1 MLKHLDLC
9 SGIGGFALGL
19 QSTDFFKTIGFCEID
34 PYCQKVL
41 KKNFP
46 NVPIYNDIKELK
58 PKELNLQPDI
68 ITAGFPCQPFS
79 VAGKQKGKD
88 DDRNLWEETFRIIK
102 ESKPSLF
109 IGENVGGIVKLYL
122 DTILKDLESEGYSTR
137 CFNISASSIGAKHRR
152 ERIWI
157 VSYSNAGLGIG
168 ENEEIQTR
176 GNATTNGSQNVS
188 NSKKLRNGG
197 GSSKECRTEQ
207 WEFQQ
212 KEQKGSSL
220 WGEIE
225 RCSSLF
231 REEETLSDTL
241 CEGLQG
247 HKNFSIT
254 HEEKIGHFANS
265 SIKRK
270 SNVSNTNVIGLEEHG
285 HSETK
290 ESIKRSEK
298 DGNVS
303 NSENKWGKQTK
314 WQRGEN
320 FGRRSNDRNRIENER
335 SKVKSNEQCQENWWQ
350 IESEFC
356 GVPNGVSYKLD
367 KDRANRIKG
376 LGNAIVPQIPYYIG
390 LAIKEMYE

>member
-46 NVPIYNDIKELK
+46 DIPIYNDIKELK

-88 DDRNLWEETFRIIK
+88 DDRNLWQETFRIIK
-102 ESKPSLF
+102 ESRPTFF

-157 VSYSNAGLGIG
+157 VSYSNSKMRGGRGTIG
-168 ENEEIQTR
+168 ESGTDQEREFSTTQEKSECQT
-176 GNATTNGSQNVS
+176 QNLWSKTIGCDVVS
-188 NSKKLRNGG
+188 
-197 GSSKECRTEQ
+197 
-207 WEFQQ
+207 
-212 KEQKGSSL
+212 
-220 WGEIE
+220 
-225 RCSSLF
+225 

-290 ESIKRSEK
+290 KSIKRSEK
-298 DGNVS
+298 NAD
-303 NSENKWGKQTK
+303 
-314 WQRGEN
+314 
-320 FGRRSNDRNRIENER
+320 
-335 SKVKSNEQCQENWWQ
+335 EQCQENWWQ

-390 LAIKEMYE
+390 LAIKEVMENSNSDGWTNK

>member
-41 KKNFP
+41 KKNFSS
-46 NVPIYNDIKELK
+46 VPIFNDIKELK

-88 DDRNLWEETFRIIK
+88 DDRNLWQETFRIIK
-102 ESKPSLF
+102 ESKPTFF

-122 DTILKDLESEGYSTR
+122 DTILQDLESESYSTR
-137 CFNISASSIGAKHRR
+137 CFNISASSIGAKHKR

-176 GNATTNGSQNVS
+176 GNTTTNGSQNVS
-188 NSKKLRNGG
+188 NSN
-197 GSSKECRTEQ
+197 
-207 WEFQQ
+207 
-212 KEQKGSSL
+212 
-220 WGEIE
+220 
-225 RCSSLF
+225 
-231 REEETLSDTL
+231 
-241 CEGLQG
+241 
-247 HKNFSIT
+247 N
-254 HEEKIGHFANS
+254 IGTQVSTQRQYS
-265 SIKRK
+265 SIKLFGSK
-270 SNVSNTNVIGLEEHG
+270 SQ
-285 HSETK
+285 K
-290 ESIKRSEK
+290 
-298 DGNVS
+298 
-303 NSENKWGKQTK
+303 
-314 WQRGEN
+314 
-320 FGRRSNDRNRIENER
+320 
-335 SKVKSNEQCQENWWQ
+335 NWWQ
-350 IESEFC
+350 TFSKFHRI
-356 GVPNGVSYKLD
+356 PNGVSYGLD
-367 KDRANRIKG
+367 KDRAKRIKA

>member
-1 MLKHLDLC
+1 VLNHLDLC

-88 DDRNLWEETFRIIK
+88 DDRNLWQETFRIIK
-102 ESKPSLF
+102 ESRPAFF

-157 VSYSNAGLGIG
+157 VSYSNSRMRGGRRAIG
-168 ENEEIQTR
+168 ESRTDQERELSTTQEKSECQT
-176 GNATTNGSQNVS
+176 QNLWSKTIGCDVVS
-188 NSKKLRNGG
+188 
-197 GSSKECRTEQ
+197 
-207 WEFQQ
+207 
-212 KEQKGSSL
+212 
-220 WGEIE
+220 GEAE
-225 RCSSLF
+225 
-231 REEETLSDTL
+231 
-241 CEGLQG
+241 
-247 HKNFSIT
+247 
-254 HEEKIGHFANS
+254 
-265 SIKRK
+265 
-270 SNVSNTNVIGLEEHG
+270 NVPNTNVIGLEEYG
-285 HSETK
+285 HSKTK
-290 ESIKRSEK
+290 KSIKRSEK
-298 DGNVS
+298 DA
-303 NSENKWGKQTK
+303 
-314 WQRGEN
+314 
-320 FGRRSNDRNRIENER
+320 D
-335 SKVKSNEQCQENWWQ
+335 EQCQENWWQ

-390 LAIKEMYE
+390 QVIGRLYEIS

>member
-46 NVPIYNDIKELK
+46 SVPIFNDIKELK

-88 DDRNLWEETFRIIK
+88 DDRNLWQETFRIIK
-102 ESKPSLF
+102 ESRPTFF

-168 ENEEIQTR
+168 KNEEIQTR

-188 NSKKLRNGG
+188 NSNSRMRGG
-197 GSSKECRTEQ
+197 RRAIGESGIDQERELFTTQEKSGCQTQNLWSKTIGCDVV
-207 WEFQQ
+207 
-212 KEQKGSSL
+212 S
-220 WGEIE
+220 
-225 RCSSLF
+225 

-298 DGNVS
+298 DADVWNTES
-303 NSENKWGKQTK
+303 TRLESSTK
-314 WQRGEN
+314 GQREEQL
-320 FGRRSNDRNRIENER
+320 GRASTWD
-335 SKVKSNEQCQENWWQ
+335 EQCQENWWQ

-356 GVPNGVSYKLD
+356 GVPDGVSYKLD

>member
-1 MLKHLDLC
+1 MLNHLDLC

-34 PYCQKVL
+34 LYCQKVL

-88 DDRNLWEETFRIIK
+88 DDRNLWQETFRIIK
-102 ESKPSLF
+102 ESKPTFF
-109 IGENVGGIVKLYL
+109 IGENVSGIVKLYL

-157 VSYSNAGLGIG
+157 VSYSNSHTKTKRGECSSDEKTSSSRQHIEGRSNGDGREGCISSTRENSCNVTNSNSRLRGGRGTIG
-168 ENEEIQTR
+168 ESGIEQERELSTTQEKSECQTQNIWSKTI
-176 GNATTNGSQNVS
+176 GCNALSGETENVA
-188 NSKKLRNGG
+188 NTDN
-197 GSSKECRTEQ
+197 
-207 WEFQQ
+207 
-212 KEQKGSSL
+212 
-220 WGEIE
+220 
-225 RCSSLF
+225 
-231 REEETLSDTL
+231 
-241 CEGLQG
+241 
-247 HKNFSIT
+247 
-254 HEEKIGHFANS
+254 IGTQVSTQRQYS
-265 SIKRK
+265 SIKLFGSK
-270 SNVSNTNVIGLEEHG
+270 S
-285 HSETK
+285 
-290 ESIKRSEK
+290 
-298 DGNVS
+298 
-303 NSENKWGKQTK
+303 
-314 WQRGEN
+314 
-320 FGRRSNDRNRIENER
+320 
-335 SKVKSNEQCQENWWQ
+335 QENWWQ
-350 IESEFC
+350 TFSKFYRI
-356 GVPNGVSYKLD
+356 PNGVSYGLD

>member
-1 MLKHLDLC
+1 MLNHLDLC

-88 DDRNLWEETFRIIK
+88 DDRNLWQETFRIIK
-102 ESKPSLF
+102 ESRPAFF

-122 DTILKDLESEGYSTR
+122 DTILQDLESEGFSTR

-176 GNATTNGSQNVS
+176 GNTTTNGSQ
-188 NSKKLRNGG
+188 
-197 GSSKECRTEQ
+197 
-207 WEFQQ
+207 
-212 KEQKGSSL
+212 
-220 WGEIE
+220 
-225 RCSSLF
+225 
-231 REEETLSDTL
+231 
-241 CEGLQG
+241 
-247 HKNFSIT
+247 
-254 HEEKIGHFANS
+254 
-265 SIKRK
+265 
-270 SNVSNTNVIGLEEHG
+270 NVSNTNVIGLEKHG

-298 DGNVS
+298 DA
-303 NSENKWGKQTK
+303 
-314 WQRGEN
+314 
-320 FGRRSNDRNRIENER
+320 D
-335 SKVKSNEQCQENWWQ
+335 EQCQENWWQ

-390 LAIKEMYE
+390 QVIGRLYEIS

>member
-46 NVPIYNDIKELK
+46 SVPIYNDIKELK

-88 DDRNLWEETFRIIK
+88 DNRNLWQETFRIIK

-122 DTILKDLESEGYSTR
+122 DTILQDLESEGYSTR

-157 VSYSNAGLGIG
+157 VSYSNSRMRGGRGTIG
-168 ENEEIQTR
+168 ESGTDQ
-176 GNATTNGSQNVS
+176 
-188 NSKKLRNGG
+188 
-197 GSSKECRTEQ
+197 
-207 WEFQQ
+207 
-212 KEQKGSSL
+212 
-220 WGEIE
+220 E
-225 RCSSLF
+225 R
-231 REEETLSDTL
+231 E
-241 CEGLQG
+241 
-247 HKNFSIT
+247 FSIT
-254 HEEKIGHFANS
+254 QEKSECQTQNFWSKTIGHNALS
-265 SIKRK
+265 
-270 SNVSNTNVIGLEEHG
+270 G
-285 HSETK
+285 ET
-290 ESIKRSEK
+290 
-298 DGNVS
+298 
-303 NSENKWGKQTK
+303 
-314 WQRGEN
+314 
-320 FGRRSNDRNRIENER
+320 
-335 SKVKSNEQCQENWWQ
+335 ENWWQ
-350 IESEFC
+350 TFSKFHRI
-356 GVPNGVSYKLD
+356 PNGVSYGLD
-367 KDRANRIKG
+367 KDRSKRIKG

-390 LAIKEMYE
+390 LAIKKAMENSDSDGWTNK

>member
-1 MLKHLDLC
+1 MLNHLDLC

-88 DDRNLWEETFRIIK
+88 DDRNLWQETFRIIK
-102 ESKPSLF
+102 ESRPTFF

-157 VSYSNAGLGIG
+157 VSYSNSRMRGGRRTIG
-168 ENEEIQTR
+168 ESGIDQERELSTTQEKSECQT
-176 GNATTNGSQNVS
+176 QNLWSKTIGCDVVS
-188 NSKKLRNGG
+188 GK
-197 GSSKECRTEQ
+197 TE
-207 WEFQQ
+207 
-212 KEQKGSSL
+212 
-220 WGEIE
+220 
-225 RCSSLF
+225 
-231 REEETLSDTL
+231 
-241 CEGLQG
+241 
-247 HKNFSIT
+247 
-254 HEEKIGHFANS
+254 
-265 SIKRK
+265 
-270 SNVSNTNVIGLEEHG
+270 NVSNTNVIGLEEYG

-290 ESIKRSEK
+290 ESIKRSKK
-298 DGNVS
+298 DA
-303 NSENKWGKQTK
+303 
-314 WQRGEN
+314 
-320 FGRRSNDRNRIENER
+320 D
-335 SKVKSNEQCQENWWQ
+335 EQCQENWWQ

-356 GVPNGVSYKLD
+356 GVPDGVSYKLD

-376 LGNAIVPQIPYYIG
+376 LGNAICPPIVFYIG
-390 LAIKEMYE
+390 QVIGKLYE

>member
-157 VSYSNAGLGIG
+157 VSYSNSRMRGGRRTIG
-168 ENEEIQTR
+168 ESGIDQERELSTTQEKSECQTQNLWSKTIGCDVVSRETENVGNTDSINEQS
-176 GNATTNGSQNVS
+176 GH
-188 NSKKLRNGG
+188 SKHKI
-197 GSSKECRTEQ
+197 SSKEKKE
-207 WEFQQ
+207 WETTR
-212 KEQKGSSL
+212 
-220 WGEIE
+220 IA
-225 RCSSLF
+225 RSSLF
-231 REEETLSDTL
+231 DHVRNTESTRLKSSTNGQREEQL
-241 CEGLQG
+241 
-247 HKNFSIT
+247 
-254 HEEKIGHFANS
+254 
-265 SIKRK
+265 
-270 SNVSNTNVIGLEEHG
+270 
-285 HSETK
+285 
-290 ESIKRSEK
+290 
-298 DGNVS
+298 
-303 NSENKWGKQTK
+303 
-314 WQRGEN
+314 
-320 FGRRSNDRNRIENER
+320 GRASTWD
-335 SKVKSNEQCQENWWQ
+335 EQCQENWWQ

-356 GVPNGVSYKLD
+356 GVPDGVSYKLD

>member
-1 MLKHLDLC
+1 VFKHLDLC

-46 NVPIYNDIKELK
+46 NVPIFNDIKELK

-79 VAGKQKGKD
+79 VAGKQKGKN
-88 DDRNLWEETFRIIK
+88 DDRNLWKETFRIIK
-102 ESKPSLF
+102 ESRPTFF

-122 DTILKDLESEGYSTR
+122 DTILQDLESEGYSTR

-168 ENEEIQTR
+168 ENKEIQTR
-176 GNATTNGSQNVS
+176 GNTTTNGSQNVS
-188 NSKKLRNGG
+188 NSHVIGESTRLESSTNG
-197 GSSKECRTEQ
+197 Q
-207 WEFQQ
+207 
-212 KEQKGSSL
+212 
-220 WGEIE
+220 
-225 RCSSLF
+225 
-231 REEETLSDTL
+231 REEQL
-241 CEGLQG
+241 
-247 HKNFSIT
+247 
-254 HEEKIGHFANS
+254 
-265 SIKRK
+265 
-270 SNVSNTNVIGLEEHG
+270 
-285 HSETK
+285 
-290 ESIKRSEK
+290 
-298 DGNVS
+298 
-303 NSENKWGKQTK
+303 
-314 WQRGEN
+314 
-320 FGRRSNDRNRIENER
+320 GRASTWD
-335 SKVKSNEQCQENWWQ
+335 EQCQENWWQ
-350 IESEFC
+350 IESKFC